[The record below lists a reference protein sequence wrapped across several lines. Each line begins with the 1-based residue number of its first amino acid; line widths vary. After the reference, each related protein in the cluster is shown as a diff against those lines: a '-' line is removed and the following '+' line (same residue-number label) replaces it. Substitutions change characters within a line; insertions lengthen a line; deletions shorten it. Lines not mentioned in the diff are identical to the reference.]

1 MTDPVNA
8 AAARAPREP
17 AEAAPLEG
25 RQRPRRTLLTER
37 DFAELEAL
45 LTRELQ
51 RSPSIAAAGAGY
63 ERPLHEAEPR
73 RRQQPS
79 ARRIPPREGQPQQ
92 AGTRRGKRL
101 DQFLHELK
109 QLAAEESA
117 PAIAPLAGAREFP
130 QRAARSPEPAPR
142 FLRPKTRAPLAPM
155 PRDGRRSLFA
165 RAMSFAATA
174 FSLVAIVGVSAL
186 LVMLAAGDDVP
197 SAIAAKNAAQPGQ
210 PAAESAPVPP
220 ASAERADA
228 EIVTGSIAAKQDASR
243 IPSQG
248 YTAARGGGTVWAVD
262 AQRADA
268 AGTPQ
273 PAEAAPAQRAFAA
286 AAPAAGEE
294 APSAPAA
301 ESVFSPPPAAEVL
314 ASRGFAP
321 PASAA
326 APASEEPAAQT
337 ETAAVETAAA
347 QPADNGA
354 EPSPAARTAPVTA
367 HVNMRAGPEN
377 DAAVVAVVP
386 EGRHVEVLE
395 CTRWCEV
402 VYEGQKGFI
411 HRRFVSGAG
420 E

>member
-8 AAARAPREP
+8 DAARAPH
-17 AEAAPLEG
+17 EG

-51 RSPSIAAAGAGY
+51 RSPSPPIAAAGAGY

-117 PAIAPLAGAREFP
+117 PAIAPLAGARELP

-155 PRDGRRSLFA
+155 PRDGRRRSLFA

-197 SAIAAKNAAQPGQ
+197 SAIAAKNAAQSGQ

-228 EIVTGSIAAKQDASR
+228 EIVTGSIAAKQDTSR

-294 APSAPAA
+294 APNTPAM
-301 ESVFSPPPAAEVL
+301 ESVFSPPPAVQEPE
-314 ASRGFAP
+314 SQGFTP
-321 PASAA
+321 SVSAA
-326 APASEEPAAQT
+326 APASEEPATQT
-337 ETAAVETAAA
+337 QAAAPTAAT
-347 QPADNGA
+347 
-354 EPSPAARTAPVTA
+354 RTAPVTSD
-367 HVNMRAGPEN
+367 VNMRAGPEN
-377 DAAVVAVVP
+377 DATVVAVVP
-386 EGRHVEVLE
+386 EGRHVEVVE

-411 HRRFVSGAG
+411 HRKFVSGAG